1 MSEPSGMFD
10 RSHAYHERAR
20 RTLAG
25 GVASALRAQQL
36 PWPVSFER
44 GAGAHLFDIDGNSY
58 VDYVLAYG
66 PMLLGH
72 SPGAVLDAVR
82 RQLDMGIGYG
92 ASHPWEAEAAE
103 AVCRTVPSAERVVFS
118 TTGTEAAMVAIRI
131 ARAATGRSRVIKF
144 LGHYHGWSDPLHVGV
159 PGQSEAVPAT
169 AGQESPPVG
178 ALTVVRPNDI
188 EALRD
193 ALSDDVAA
201 VVLEPIAVNASCL
214 EPAPGY
220 LEEVR
225 RLTRA
230 SGVVLIFDEVIT
242 GYRVALGGAQ
252 ERLGVTPD
260 VTILGKALG
269 AGFPISAVCGSA
281 EVLSVV
287 ESGSVGHFGTF
298 NLNPVSA
305 CAAATAIGEL
315 ERRRDELY
323 PHLERLGARLAEA
336 FRSEATA
343 AGFPVVVNQSGAA
356 AHAFASDCEVTS
368 YDEALRTDVDGY
380 RQFAQ
385 ALLERGVHISPKGLL
400 YVSTAHD
407 QADIDRTRE
416 AIALAAGEVAAAGI
430 SAG

>member
-1 MSEPSGMFD
+1 VSD
-10 RSHAYHERAR
+10 RSRTFARSRAYHQRAR

-36 PWPVSFER
+36 PWPLTFER
-44 GAGAHLFDIDGNSY
+44 GAGAHLFDVDGNDY

-72 SPGAVLDAVR
+72 SPEPVLEAVR
-82 RQLDMGIGYG
+82 RQLGKGIGFG
-92 ASHPWEAEAAE
+92 ASHRWEGEAAE

-131 ARAATGRSRVIKF
+131 ARAATGRHRVIKF

-159 PGQSEAVPAT
+159 PGQSEALPAT
-169 AGQESPPVG
+169 GGQEPSAAG
-178 ALTVVRPNDI
+178 TLTVVRSNDVA
-188 EALRD
+188 ALRD
-193 ALSDDVAA
+193 ALSGDVAA
-201 VVLEPIAVNASCL
+201 VILEPVAVNASCL
-214 EPAPGY
+214 QPAPGY
-220 LEEVR
+220 LEEAR

-230 SGVVLIFDEVIT
+230 AGAVLIFDEVIT

-252 ERLGVTPD
+252 ERFGVTPD
-260 VTILGKALG
+260 LTILGKALG

-281 EVLSVV
+281 EVLAIV
-287 ESGSVGHFGTF
+287 ESGAVGHFGTF

-315 ERRRDELY
+315 ERRREEIY
-323 PHLERLGARLAEA
+323 PRLERLGASLADA
-336 FRSEATA
+336 FRSEATR
-343 AGFPVVVNQSGAA
+343 AGFPVSVNQVGAA
-356 AHAFASDCEVTS
+356 AHAFASECEITS
-368 YDEALRTDVDGY
+368 YEDVLETDVDAY
-380 RQFAQ
+380 RRFAG
-385 ALLERGVHISPKGLL
+385 ALLEHGIHISPKGLL

-407 QADIDRTRE
+407 EADIERTRE
-416 AIALAAGEVAAAGI
+416 AIGLAAREVATAGI